1 MHNKVVCL
9 SLIFCIFFVFVY
21 FRSCSLKAFV
31 YLIPIR

>member
-9 SLIFCIFFVFVY
+9 SLIFCILFVFVY
-21 FRSCSLKAFV
+21 FRGRSLKAFV